1 MLGRF
6 EILEQR
12 VAWHFTTVPR
22 TKSYGYT
29 AKCSNQNAYNA
40 FWYVHLHFF
49 FFFFP
54 PVFDHIWT
62 WRCILFTCKRT
73 TIPVSLG
80 KPRENTPMQI
90 RVRCRIFVWCTYLTH
105 FVLPDSRF
113 VFVTAN
119 FLTIDRETSF
129 QVFIFSPFFFSFLNV
144 WSREFFLGRERKRE
158 SQCYTIT

>member
-1 MLGRF
+1 MLGRWNTRATSGLTF
-6 EILEQR
+6 YDHATHEIVRLYSR
-12 VAWHFTTVPR
+12 
-22 TKSYGYT
+22 
-29 AKCSNQNAYNA
+29 CSTQNAYVERGWTTRNT

-49 FFFFP
+49 FFFFLFTLLP
-54 PVFDHIWT
+54 RVFDHIWT

-73 TIPVSLG
+73 TICFPR

-105 FVLPDSRF
+105 FVLPDSPF

-129 QVFIFSPFFFSFLNV
+129 QVFIFLSSFFFTFLNIC
-144 WSREFFLGRERKRE
+144 SREFF
-158 SQCYTIT
+158 